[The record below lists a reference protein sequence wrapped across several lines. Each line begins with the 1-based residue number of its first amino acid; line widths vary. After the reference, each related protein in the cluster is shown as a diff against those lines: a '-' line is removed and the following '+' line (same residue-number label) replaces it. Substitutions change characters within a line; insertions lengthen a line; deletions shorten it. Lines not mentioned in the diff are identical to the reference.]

1 MADKEQLGLHNLAAP
16 RGSKSNRKRRGRG
29 PGSGLGKTSGS
40 GENGQKSRSGPGLRT
55 GFEGG
60 QMPLVRRIPKR
71 GFTNPFRVPN
81 QVVNVKDLEKLGADE
96 VTPEALLEEGLVASS
111 KKPIKILGVGEASR
125 PYKVSRCATSSTAR
139 QKIEKA
145 GGRVGT

>member
-16 RGSKSNRKRRGRG
+16 PGSKSNRKRRGRG

-60 QMPLVRRIPKR
+60 QMPLIRRIPKR
-71 GFTNPFRVPN
+71 GFINPFRVPN
-81 QVVNVKDLEKLGADE
+81 QVVNVQDLEKLGADE